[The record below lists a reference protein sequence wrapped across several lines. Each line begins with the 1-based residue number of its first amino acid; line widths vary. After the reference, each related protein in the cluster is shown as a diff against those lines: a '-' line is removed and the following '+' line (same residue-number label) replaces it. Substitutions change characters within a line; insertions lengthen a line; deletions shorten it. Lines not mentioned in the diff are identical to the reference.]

1 MQILS
6 KTLVAFAIL
15 SFFSLGIVSV
25 SFATRVPLPSSPLHY
40 GRFHGSF
47 KDKMAPMDKRTLNAG
62 MLFEENGELPKPA
75 HSQSTAGSV
84 EHAFLEVTRVTSISR
99 TVLASKVSTC
109 IFQSVLNL

>member
-1 MQILS
+1 MQILG

-75 HSQSTAGSV
+75 PGQLMDGKTSV
-84 EHAFLEVTRVTSISR
+84 MPSEGERVFAYSPMNL
-99 TVLASKVSTC
+99 VSKVSTC